1 MKKKKN
7 LQKIKNDSSNNNNNV
22 EYQNNEPKNDTSPI
36 VYQRTKLKHELS
48 IFERELTEKQ
58 KEFLNIALN
67 KDTKMVFVSGPAGS
81 SKTYITIYS
90 ALKLLSQ
97 KKVSDLLYI
106 RSAVESADSKIGFLP
121 GEADEKMAPYIQ
133 PLLEKLAE
141 LLPKRDIEIL
151 QKENR
156 LDSIPLGFLRG
167 LNWNAKCI
175 VADEAQNM
183 TVKEITTLITRV
195 GEFSKV
201 FILGDPDQSD
211 INGKSGFMKIMNAF
225 DDAESKENGI
235 YTFKFTE
242 EDIVR
247 SSLVKYIV
255 KKLKNVKSQ

>member
-7 LQKIKNDSSNNNNNV
+7 LQKSKSDNSNIKNNI
-22 EYQNNEPKNDTSPI
+22 EYHSNEPKQDTSPI
-36 VYQRTKLKHELS
+36 VYQKSKLKHELS

-58 KEFLNIALN
+58 KEFVNIALN
-67 KDTKMVFVSGPAGS
+67 KDTKMVFVSGPAGT

-90 ALKLLSQ
+90 ALKLLNQ

-141 LLPKRDIEIL
+141 LLPKRDIETL

-225 DDAESKENGI
+225 DDVESKENGI

-247 SSLVKYIV
+247 SGLVKYIV
-255 KKLKNVKSQ
+255 KKLKNVKPQ

>member
-1 MKKKKN
+1 M
-7 LQKIKNDSSNNNNNV
+7 
-22 EYQNNEPKNDTSPI
+22 
-36 VYQRTKLKHELS
+36 
-48 IFERELTEKQ
+48 
-58 KEFLNIALN
+58 
-67 KDTKMVFVSGPAGS
+67 
-81 SKTYITIYS
+81 
-90 ALKLLSQ
+90 
-97 KKVSDLLYI
+97 
-106 RSAVESADSKIGFLP
+106 
-121 GEADEKMAPYIQ
+121 
-133 PLLEKLAE
+133 EKLAE
-141 LLPKRDIEIL
+141 LLPNRDIETL

-255 KKLKNVKSQ
+255 KKLKNVKPQ

>member
-7 LQKIKNDSSNNNNNV
+7 LQKSKSDNSNIKNNN
-22 EYQNNEPKNDTSPI
+22 EYHSNEPKQDTSPI
-36 VYQRTKLKHELS
+36 VYQKSKLKHELS

-58 KEFLNIALN
+58 KEFVNIALN
-67 KDTKMVFVSGPAGS
+67 KDTKMVFVSGPAGT

-90 ALKLLSQ
+90 ALKLLNQ

-141 LLPKRDIEIL
+141 LLQNRDIETL

-225 DDAESKENGI
+225 DDVESKENGI

-247 SSLVKYIV
+247 SGLVKYIV
-255 KKLKNVKSQ
+255 KKLKNVKPQ